1 MFGLF
6 ANKKKKLEKRYAQL
20 LEQSHHLSHS
30 DRKAS
35 DLKMAEAEEV
45 LDQIKAIEQVSTD
58 SSAHSDQQLTNGG
71 DVDINDIINAFR
83 VTASHYY
90 DNWQTSM
97 TACVE
102 DEAIA

>member
-6 ANKKKKLEKRYAQL
+6 ASKKKKLEKRYAQL

-45 LDQIKAIEQVSTD
+45 LDQIKAIEQG
-58 SSAHSDQQLTNGG
+58 SD
-71 DVDINDIINAFR
+71 
-83 VTASHYY
+83 
-90 DNWQTSM
+90 
-97 TACVE
+97 
-102 DEAIA
+102 